1 MTTSPTSP
9 ASFHIS
15 DKIASSV
22 YEGLL
27 SNPKWLPSWLF
38 YDSAGSRLFDQIT
51 HIPEYYLTRTERGIL
66 QDRAAEIVSRAAG
79 DHALRLIEL
88 GAGSADKTRLL
99 LNAAVERQDTVFYEP
114 VDVSASALVEAQIRI
129 EDEIPGVLVCPR
141 VQDYTHDL
149 ELDSTLPSERRLV
162 LYIGSSIGNFEPG
175 ESMLLLERVRAAL
188 EPGDCM
194 LLGVDLAKDE
204 SVLHAAYD
212 DAAGVTAAFNRNVLV
227 RLNRELDADF
237 DPSSFAHSAVWNPEK
252 SRMEMHL
259 VSDRAQNV
267 WLSAIDLR
275 VNFGAGESIH
285 TENSYKYRPGDAEA
299 LLTKAGFTPE
309 ATWTDERGWFA
320 VCLAR
325 VV

>member
-9 ASFHIS
+9 ASFHIT

-22 YEGLL
+22 FEGLM

-51 HIPEYYLTRTERGIL
+51 QIPEYYLTRTERGIL
-66 QDRAAEIVSRAAG
+66 SARAAEIVSKAG
-79 DHALRLIEL
+79 GEHALRLVEL

-149 ELDSTLPSERRLV
+149 ELDATLPSERRLV

-188 EPGDCM
+188 QPGDCM

-204 SVLHAAYD
+204 GVLHAAYD

-237 DPSSFAHSAVWNPEK
+237 EPASFAHRAMWNPEK

-259 VSDRAQNV
+259 VSDRAQTV

-275 VNFGAGESIH
+275 VSFKVGESIH
-285 TENSYKYRPGDAEA
+285 TENSYKYRPGDAEEV
-299 LLTKAGFTPE
+299 LTRAGFTPE